1 MLRGVIWRARNDWSG
16 KWEQA
21 QGILCLPSLLQTL
34 PLQFLPKVFLVLPCS
49 FGGGHLLPRTT
60 ALYPRPLTQTAPT
73 SAPAH
78 RRVPGRRPATTSA
91 TASAIMAAAATPSTA
106 SVSVALG
113 TVQVLARACVCTF
126 AAGQKLAGPK
136 KYRAVFQRMRGLYS
150 AKSFSVNFVLNN

>member
-16 KWEQA
+16 NWEQA

-78 RRVPGRRPATTSA
+78 RRGRGRRPATASA
-91 TASAIMAAAATPSTA
+91 TASAMAAAATPATA
-106 SVSVALG
+106 SVSVAFG
-113 TVQVLARACVCTF
+113 TVQLLARACVCAF

-136 KYRAVFQRMRGLYS
+136 KYRAVFQRMRRLYS
-150 AKSFSVNFVLNN
+150 AKSFSVNYMLNT